1 LPLQRAFREP
11 RKFPVDIVFI
21 LVMVGLYV
29 VTHWLAVAISR
40 LGGHE

>member
-1 LPLQRAFREP
+1 LRRVSHREP
-11 RKFPVDIVFI
+11 RKLPVDIIFI
-21 LVMVGLYV
+21 LVIVTLYV